1 MGKLSKVRTRK
12 RGNSYSYIFEAG
24 KKEDG
29 KRKVIEHGGFSSP
42 DDAYNAGVSA
52 YNDWKH
58 GNIGIQSEKICLK
71 EFIIFNDG
79 LIQSMAILLK
89 CLNQQRFSFTVL
101 KNK

>member
-58 GNIGIQSEKICLK
+58 GNIGIQ
-71 EFIIFNDG
+71 
-79 LIQSMAILLK
+79 
-89 CLNQQRFSFTVL
+89 
-101 KNK
+101 